1 MPEGTQGAVIQPV
14 GKAGVL
20 VAGTDVVRGISRLDQ
35 VGRGGYG
42 ERDGERQGAALGW
55 RRGERSPDELS
66 PWLKAMP
73 LLLLLLLLP
82 G

>member
-1 MPEGTQGAVIQPV
+1 MRGT
-14 GKAGVL
+14 
-20 VAGTDVVRGISRLDQ
+20 
-35 VGRGGYG
+35 GRGRVLL
-42 ERDGERQGAALGW
+42 RDGG
-55 RRGERSPDELS
+55 GEDRSPDELS